1 MNCWVFV
8 YKLSGCSSNCCYCHG
23 SNDTKILIW
32 QGKIYQTNL
41 WCSGVTEKME
51 QKGHV
56 WKESGV
62 ATKGKMEVEVA
73 TLLLGNDGNNVI
85 ANKVLSYF

>member
-1 MNCWVFV
+1 
-8 YKLSGCSSNCCYCHG
+8 
-23 SNDTKILIW
+23 
-32 QGKIYQTNL
+32 
-41 WCSGVTEKME
+41 ME

-62 ATKGKMEVEVA
+62 ATQEKMDVEVA

-85 ANKVLSYF
+85 ASKVLRYF

>member
-1 MNCWVFV
+1 
-8 YKLSGCSSNCCYCHG
+8 
-23 SNDTKILIW
+23 
-32 QGKIYQTNL
+32 
-41 WCSGVTEKME
+41 ME